1 MYAALIHTNDRSGGN
16 NRYVGNIKADTVGDL
31 ANKLAEK
38 YPQAEG
44 VACWMHDHSET
55 VINYLA
61 QSPDDTFF
69 CGDSGDL
76 RYDVQ
81 VVD

>member
-38 YPQAEG
+38 YPQAEAE
-44 VACWMHDHSET
+44 VAESKLKARW
-55 VINYLA
+55 YKKLA
-61 QSPDDTFF
+61 
-69 CGDSGDL
+69 
-76 RYDVQ
+76 RDVRRGK
-81 VVD
+81 V